1 MKFENLDKLFEL
13 YVQDVVKK
21 NKEKYSSHEA
31 LENDLGMLFN
41 RFENVKVRTLDGK
54 TPKEYAREL
63 REDGEIF
70 DYVSKCLENNIEVT
84 DTILDEVVRTEG
96 AVEYLNGLLYENN
109 KDAKLLASL
118 LLKEIGGD
126 EVEDIFIS
134 LLTNDEMP
142 DEVKTVAFEYL
153 SDGDDCVHDKILE
166 IINGVPEKNQG
177 ILVEALSN
185 FKGRKDVFFWLVT
198 MLQRAEDVPMYAG
211 LLGRYGDASAIDIL
225 KSFAQEVDINYVEFV
240 EIRNAVEELGG
251 EMSEEKDFSDDPYY
265 KYINHV
271 NSEETVAENSEN
283 ADAKN

>member
-153 SDGDDCVHDKILE
+153 SDGDDCIPDKILE

-177 ILVEALSN
+177 ILVEVLSN

>member
-41 RFENVKVRTLDGK
+41 RFENVKIRTLDGK

-153 SDGDDCVHDKILE
+153 SDGDDCIPDKILE

-177 ILVEALSN
+177 ILVEVLSN

-225 KSFAQEVDINYVEFV
+225 KSFAKEVDINYVEFV